1 MPSSKGPGAQ
11 RPARLDPQ
19 PGRHAYN
26 RPPTPAR
33 VCALT
38 TRGILLANLGSP
50 AAPERDAVRRY
61 LNEFLMDRHVIDAP
75 WPVRRMVVS
84 LILRQRPEASAR
96 AYRAI
101 WRDEEPGSPLL
112 YWSERLAEALRQRIK
127 IPVAL
132 GMRYGAPG
140 LEDAVRALTAASVD
154 EILLVPLYPQHADAT
169 RTTTIEQTRALASGS
184 RLLTL
189 PPFHDRPEYLQAMRH
204 LLSQELPKDA
214 DHLLFS
220 YHGLPERQIRKADPT
235 GSHCLQRPDC
245 CEVPSPA
252 HAACYRHQCLATTRE
267 LAAGLT
273 IPHSTSFQS
282 RLGRLRWL
290 TPYTE
295 EHLGQ
300 LAARGVQHLAV
311 ACPSFVADNLETLEE
326 VGVRGEATF
335 REAGGHRLTLI
346 PCLNDRADWVDALA
360 KWAAL
365 PSGELE
371 SP

>member
-1 MPSSKGPGAQ
+1 MPTPVPQVHITRRAR
-11 RPARLDPQ
+11 RPA
-19 PGRHAYN
+19 
-26 RPPTPAR
+26 PTIALPLPEW
-33 VCALT
+33 VCALA

-112 YWSERLAEALRQRIK
+112 HWSERLADALRQRVNV
-127 IPVAL
+127 PVAL
-132 GMRYGAPG
+132 GMRYGTPS
-140 LEDAVRALTAASVD
+140 LENALKALRAASVD
-154 EILLVPLYPQHADAT
+154 EVLLVPLYPQHADAT
-169 RTTTIEQTRALASGS
+169 RTTTIEHTRAHASGS
-184 RLLTL
+184 KLLTL
-189 PPFHDRPEYLQAMRH
+189 PPFYDRPEYVQAMRH

-220 YHGLPERQIRKADPT
+220 YHGLPERQVRKADPT

-245 CEVPSPA
+245 CEVRSPA
-252 HAACYRHQCLATTRE
+252 HAACYRHQCLATTKS

-273 IPHSTSFQS
+273 VPHSTSFQS

-295 EHLGQ
+295 EHLGE
-300 LAARGVQHLAV
+300 LAKGGVRHLAV
-311 ACPSFVADNLETLEE
+311 ASPSFVADNLETLEE
-326 VGVRGEATF
+326 LGMKGEAAF
-335 REAGGHRLTLI
+335 RKAGGHRLTLI
-346 PCLNDRADWVDALA
+346 PCLNDRSDWADALA
-360 KWAAL
+360 TWTTL
-365 PSGELE
+365 PSEELD
-371 SP
+371 PT

>member
-33 VCALT
+33 FCALT

-50 AAPERDAVRRY
+50 AAPDRDAVRRY

-84 LILRQRPEASAR
+84 LILRQRPEASAN

-112 YWSERLAEALRQRIK
+112 HWSERLADALRQRIN

-132 GMRYGAPG
+132 GMRYGAPS
-140 LEDAVRALTAASVD
+140 LDDAVRALTAASVN

-204 LLSQELPKDA
+204 LLSQELSKDA

-235 GSHCLQRPDC
+235 GSHCLQCPDC

-300 LAARGVQHLAV
+300 LAGR
-311 ACPSFVADNLETLEE
+311 
-326 VGVRGEATF
+326 GVRGEATF

>member
-1 MPSSKGPGAQ
+1 MVA
-11 RPARLDPQ
+11 
-19 PGRHAYN
+19 
-26 RPPTPAR
+26 PTIM
-33 VCALT
+33 VHLGSGCALT

-96 AYRAI
+96 AYRTI
-101 WRDEEPGSPLL
+101 WRDKEPGSPLL
-112 YWSERLAEALRQRIK
+112 HWSERLADALRRRVN

-132 GMRYGAPG
+132 GMRYGTPSI
-140 LEDAVRALTAASVD
+140 EDALEALAASSVD
-154 EILLVPLYPQHADAT
+154 EILLMPLYPQHAGAT
-169 RTTTIEQTRALASGS
+169 RTTTIELAKLRAAGS
-184 RLLTL
+184 RLLVL
-189 PPFHDRPEYLQAMRH
+189 PPFYDRPEYIQAMRH
-204 LLSQELPKDA
+204 LLSHELPKDA

-245 CEVPSPA
+245 CEAPSPA
-252 HAACYRHQCLATTRE
+252 HAACYRHQCLATTKQ
-267 LAAGLT
+267 LAQGLA
-273 IPHSTSFQS
+273 IPHSTAFQS

-295 EHLGQ
+295 DHLGE
-300 LAARGVQHLAV
+300 LARDGVRHLAV

-326 VGVRGEATF
+326 VGMKGEATF
-335 REAGGHRLTLI
+335 RAAGGERLTLI
-346 PCLNDRADWVDALA
+346 PCLNDRADWADSLA
-360 KWAAL
+360 QWTTL
-365 PSGELE
+365 PSAELE

>member
-1 MPSSKGPGAQ
+1 M
-11 RPARLDPQ
+11 
-19 PGRHAYN
+19 
-26 RPPTPAR
+26 
-33 VCALT
+33 T

-112 YWSERLAEALRQRIK
+112 HWSERLADALRQRID

-132 GMRYGAPG
+132 GMRYGAPS
-140 LEDAVRALTAASVD
+140 LEDAVRALTAASVN

-220 YHGLPERQIRKADPT
+220 YHGLPERQVRKADPT

-252 HAACYRHQCLATTRE
+252 HAACYRHQCLATTKQ
-267 LAAGLT
+267 LATGLT

-290 TPYTE
+290 MPYTE

-346 PCLNDRADWVDALA
+346 PCLNDRTDWVDALA
-360 KWAAL
+360 KWATL

>member
-1 MPSSKGPGAQ
+1 
-11 RPARLDPQ
+11 
-19 PGRHAYN
+19 
-26 RPPTPAR
+26 
-33 VCALT
+33 
-38 TRGILLANLGSP
+38 
-50 AAPERDAVRRY
+50 
-61 LNEFLMDRHVIDAP
+61 MDRHVIDVP

-112 YWSERLAEALRQRIK
+112 HWSERLADALQQRVN

-132 GMRYGAPG
+132 GMRYGAPS
-140 LEDAVRALTAASVD
+140 LEDAVRALTAASVN

-252 HAACYRHQCLATTRE
+252 HAACYRHQCLATTRQ
-267 LAAGLT
+267 LAADLT

>member
-1 MPSSKGPGAQ
+1 M
-11 RPARLDPQ
+11 
-19 PGRHAYN
+19 
-26 RPPTPAR
+26 
-33 VCALT
+33 V
-38 TRGILLANLGSP
+38 TRGVLLANLGSP

-61 LNEFLMDRHVIDAP
+61 LNQFLMDRHVIDAP

-112 YWSERLAEALRQRIK
+112 HWSERLADALRQRVN

-132 GMRYGAPG
+132 GMRYGSPS
-140 LEDAVRALTAASVD
+140 LDDALQALAAASVD
-154 EILLVPLYPQHADAT
+154 EVLLMPLYPQHAGAT
-169 RTTTIEQTRALASGS
+169 RTTTIEQAKALAPDS
-184 RLLTL
+184 RLLVL
-189 PPFHDRPEYLQAMRH
+189 PPFYERPEYVQAMRH
-204 LLSQELPKDA
+204 LLSQQLPEDA

-235 GSHCLQRPDC
+235 GNHCLQRPDC
-245 CEVPSPA
+245 CDVPSSA
-252 HAACYRHQCLATTRE
+252 HAGCYRHQCLETTKH
-267 LAAGLT
+267 LAGGLA

-290 TPYTE
+290 SPYTE
-295 EHLGQ
+295 DRLRE
-300 LAARGVQHLAV
+300 LAATGVRHVAV

-326 VGVRGEATF
+326 MGMKGEATF
-335 REAGGHRLTLI
+335 REAGGERLTLI
-346 PCLNDRADWVDALA
+346 PCLNDRDEWADALA
-360 KWAAL
+360 RWTTL
-365 PSGELE
+365 PDHELE